1 MTCVETRA
9 LWAQEMEGIST
20 PLSAAACAPR
30 KMVFSSYAR
39 AKAQYCGFF
48 GPLCPQTPKK
58 RRRNDSKGS
67 RKYRYK
73 GQCRSGAM
81 QCNATQRNATQR
93 NARQLRSV
101 GQVRWGPAESRR
113 SFHQLVDR
121 FPLGVDGSLQFPRLP
136 HCLVANTRNVS
147 GCCCC
152 YNASGV
158 FQTYRADCNS
168 MTSICA

>member
-9 LWAQEMEGIST
+9 PRAQEMEGIST
-20 PLSAAACAPR
+20 PLSAAPCAPR

-39 AKAQYCGFF
+39 AKAQYCGFLA
-48 GPLCPQTPKK
+48 PSAPKPQ
-58 RRRNDSKGS
+58 RNADAMIQRAPGS
-67 RKYRYK
+67 TDTKDNVA
-73 GQCRSGAM
+73 QV
-81 QCNATQRNATQR
+81 QCNATQRNAR
-93 NARQLRSV
+93 HLRSV

-121 FPLGVDGSLQFPRLP
+121 FPFGVDGSLQFPGLP
-136 HCLVANTRNVS
+136 HCLVAIRGLSVVVAVATTLQ
-147 GCCCC
+147 
-152 YNASGV
+152 GV